1 MASRTVDVD
10 MASDST
16 QVDDAGPPHGAERPD
31 DTIENPVHGETATFL
46 KRARDTDGEFVRF
59 EIHVEPGGSG
69 PPEHVHENQ
78 EEYFQVREGTL
89 TGRVDGDPIRLTAGE
104 EYTVWPGTPHTWG
117 NGSDDEELVVL
128 AEVRPALQF
137 EEMLETAYG
146 LARDG
151 MIDESGGGNP
161 LQMALFADEYWETN
175 HLTSPPPLVQ
185 KAMVTVLAPVA
196 RLLGYRAYYPEYS
209 PISREED

>member
-1 MASRTVDVD
+1 MQSDNS
-10 MASDST
+10 ASDDFD
-16 QVDDAGPPHGAERPD
+16 QLDEPGRPD
-31 DTIENPVHGETATFL
+31 DTIENPVHGETVTFL

-59 EIHVEPGGSG
+59 EVRVEPGGSG

-78 EEYFQVREGTL
+78 EEYFQVLEGTL
-89 TGRVDGDPIRLTAGE
+89 TGRVDGEPITLTAGD
-104 EYTVWPGTPHTWG
+104 EYTIWPDTPHEWG
-117 NGSDDEELVVL
+117 NGSDDEELAVL

-151 MIDESGGGNP
+151 VLDESGANDP
-161 LQMALFADEYWETN
+161 LQMALFASEYWETN

-185 KAMVTVLAPVA
+185 KAMAVVLAPVA
-196 RLLGYRAYYPEYS
+196 RLLGYQAYYPEYS
-209 PISREED
+209 PLNEPDGL

>member
-1 MASRTVDVD
+1 MESDSSETDDVD
-10 MASDST
+10 RL
-16 QVDDAGPPHGAERPD
+16 GEPERPS
-31 DTIENPVHGETATFL
+31 DTIENPVHGETVTFL
-46 KRARDTDGEFVRF
+46 QRARDTDGEFVRF
-59 EIHVEPGGSG
+59 EVRVEPGGSG

-78 EEYFQVREGTL
+78 EEHFQVRKGTL
-89 TGRVDGDPIRLTAGE
+89 TGQVDGEPIRLTEGDD
-104 EYTVWPGTPHTWG
+104 YTVWPDTPHSWG

-161 LQMALFADEYWETN
+161 LQMMVFAQEYWETN
-175 HLTSPPPLVQ
+175 HLTSPPPILQ
-185 KAMVTVLAPVA
+185 RAIIPILAPIG
-196 RLLGYRAYYPEYS
+196 RLLGYQAYYPEYS
-209 PISREED
+209 PLSHEED